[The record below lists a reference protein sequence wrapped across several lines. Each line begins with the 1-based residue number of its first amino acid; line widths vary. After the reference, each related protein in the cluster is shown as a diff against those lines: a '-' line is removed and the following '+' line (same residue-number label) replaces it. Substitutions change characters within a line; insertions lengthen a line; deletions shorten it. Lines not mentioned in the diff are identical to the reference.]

1 MTIICSLCI
10 IKWKKKKSTLSAK
23 YISKNSE
30 NDHVGLSNTLHFI
43 KSADIAVFEK

>member
-1 MTIICSLCI
+1 MYN
-10 IKWKKKKSTLSAK
+10 KVKKNTTLSAK
-23 YISKNSE
+23 YISKKSV